1 MGFNPL
7 RIRPYVTLP
16 DPGEPDEPAPP
27 PSISSVVTPAPHP
40 TAAQNDTPP
49 YGTPVPPPP
58 GPWQDGPWQAGPW
71 QATPEH
77 PSSPPGSTTETTE
90 LHSIPHAA
98 HPHGGATQVGGG
110 MGTIAVGDAT
120 AITDTNGTANGSDTG
135 NGTGTGTGTGTG
147 NGNGNANWGE
157 GGGGGGGGGPEK
169 RTGGRPASRRPLA
182 LLIAAAAVVAL
193 SGTAVAVWVLPSS
206 AGSDSALRDAKAS
219 APAVSAAPTAPTAS
233 PTPGSASPS
242 ASPSPSPSKSASPS
256 PSPSPSRSSAPPSP
270 SPSPSASRSA
280 SPSAPPA
287 ASGPTLRYGDSGPE
301 VQKLQQ
307 LLTARG
313 LYDGKINGKYDWR
326 VENAVS
332 TFQYNNDIDEEW
344 GVYGP
349 ITRRALE
356 G

>member
-27 PSISSVVTPAPHP
+27 PSISGVVTPAAHP
-40 TAAQNDTPP
+40 AAAAENDTPP
-49 YGTPVPPPP
+49 YGTPLPPP
-58 GPWQDGPWQAGPW
+58 GPWQDGPWQTGPW
-71 QATPEH
+71 QDAPEH

-90 LHSIPHAA
+90 LRSIPHAA
-98 HPHGGATQVGGG
+98 HPYGGDTEGGVGS
-110 MGTIAVGDAT
+110 AVGDA
-120 AITDTNGTANGSDTG
+120 AGITDDSGNGS
-135 NGTGTGTGTGTG
+135 GTG
-147 NGNGNANWGE
+147 NGSW

-169 RTGGRPASRRPLA
+169 RTGGSPASRRPLA
-182 LLIAAAAVVAL
+182 LLIAAAALVAL
-193 SGTAVAVWVLPSS
+193 SGTAVAVWVLPGS
-206 AGSDSALRDAKAS
+206 AGSDSALLDAKAS

-270 SPSPSASRSA
+270 SPSPTASRSA

-287 ASGPTLRYGDSGPE
+287 AAGPTLRYGDSGPE

-313 LYDGKINGKYDWR
+313 LYDGKLNGKYDWR
-326 VENAVS
+326 VEDAVS

>member
-27 PSISSVVTPAPHP
+27 PSISGAVTPAPHP
-40 TAAQNDTPP
+40 TAAAPNDTPP
-49 YGTPVPPPP
+49 HGTPVPPP
-58 GPWQDGPWQAGPW
+58 GPWQDGPWQA
-71 QATPEH
+71 APEH

-90 LHSIPHAA
+90 LPSIPHAA
-98 HPHGGATQVGGG
+98 HPYGGATQVGDG
-110 MGTIAVGDAT
+110 MGGIAVDDAT
-120 AITDTNGTANGSDTG
+120 VITAASGTANGS
-135 NGTGTGTGTGTG
+135 GTG
-147 NGNGNANWGE
+147 NGNGNGNWGE
-157 GGGGGGGGGPEK
+157 GGGGGGGPEK

-219 APAVSAAPTAPTAS
+219 APAVSPAPTAPTAPS
-233 PTPGSASPS
+233 TPGSASPS

-287 ASGPTLRYGDSGPE
+287 ASGPTLRHGDSGPE

-313 LYDGKINGKYDWR
+313 LYDGKLNGKYDWR

-356 G
+356 R